1 MRAVATSL
9 ALPLRQL
16 ADPGFRAPLLKGL
29 GLSILAFAGLA
40 FLADWGVGVLAGG
53 EGWLATLA
61 GLLGGALVLVAAVW
75 LFVPVLLALTSLFLD
90 DVAEAVERRFYPGLP
105 EARGASLAAQVW
117 AGLRMS
123 LRLLALSLVI
133 LPLGLVAPPV
143 GVVLFWAVAAV
154 SVGYGLFDGVAQRR
168 LPVAEANLLRRAR
181 RTEVLALGGALAA
194 LAVVPVANLLVPV
207 LGTAAMTH
215 LFHRRADG
223 VPAPRA

>member
-1 MRAVATSL
+1 
-9 ALPLRQL
+9 
-16 ADPGFRAPLLKGL
+16 
-29 GLSILAFAGLA
+29 
-40 FLADWGVGVLAGG
+40 
-53 EGWLATLA
+53 
-61 GLLGGALVLVAAVW
+61 
-75 LFVPVLLALTSLFLD
+75 
-90 DVAEAVERRFYPGLP
+90 
-105 EARGASLAAQVW
+105 
-117 AGLRMS
+117 MS

-223 VPAPRA
+223 TPAPRA